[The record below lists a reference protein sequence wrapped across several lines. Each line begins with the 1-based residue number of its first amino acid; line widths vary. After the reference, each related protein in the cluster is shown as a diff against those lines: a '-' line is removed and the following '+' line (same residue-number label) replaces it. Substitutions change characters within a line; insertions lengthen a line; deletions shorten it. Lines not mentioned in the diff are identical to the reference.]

1 MNPAGRGG
9 VGSPAHSRPG
19 HGSGHSSIFP
29 HTAAHKMAGEAQRN
43 ATRGRPR
50 GGAAARRARVR
61 QVEGGGRRAAGTD
74 GRETGDKGSPGQ
86 PGPRTYDLQEDEGS
100 RVGAQDLQ
108 AGGQRDPGGREVGS
122 GVGRR
127 RHGQGSTGHHVV
139 AAAERG
145 GDAGTRSRGQV
156 GEEEEREG
164 GGRREQVRAGGPPCT
179 APTAFLFCPPCAG
192 PGPPRPAA
200 GGAAPLRAVLGS
212 GAAGG
217 VGSPAGCPAGRLRIE
232 SEQSGLSSPE

>member
-164 GGRREQVRAGGPPCT
+164 GGRREQVRAGLR
-179 APTAFLFCPPCAG
+179 A
-192 PGPPRPAA
+192 PPRPPSSSALPA
-200 GGAAPLRAVLGS
+200 PGRARPAPLLEGQPRCGLCWGAEPLGVLGGPQ
-212 GAAGG
+212 GA
-217 VGSPAGCPAGRLRIE
+217 LRD
-232 SEQSGLSSPE
+232 GLG